1 VFDLIYVL
9 TNGYSDTMVWYF
21 NVFVQSFKNLNFGYG
36 ATLAYTLFVVILLL
50 TVLYFRIFP
59 LRLEV
64 ER

>member
-1 VFDLIYVL
+1 
-9 TNGYSDTMVWYF
+9 MVWYF

-36 ATLAYTLFVVILLL
+36 ATLAYALFLVIAAL
-50 TVLYFRIFP
+50 TVVYFRVFP